1 MNEATFKP
9 TLQQQQSLCMAYL
22 AYTGELLTGKKQSVE
37 EQILLMIDSTMKKIK
52 PLQNSV
58 FVDWRVVWGPA
69 IYTLKYGE
77 LQDNMMFVSRRI
89 SEPVNYIVGIR
100 GTNGTAWLDWLEED
114 LDVLEKVDWKLPAGK
129 TAKGTPKISEATD
142 TGFYALLNKMK
153 PESGLPGSGL
163 DITAFLKT
171 IVKNSKININFTG
184 HSLGGALAPTLALW
198 FKQSQGTASGWD
210 PKGNASISITPFA
223 GATAGNSDFATYSDR
238 ILGDSCDRIHNTN
251 DVVPHVWTSKTI
263 KEIPELYSSIGIIPG
278 KLKKWIID
286 QVADIIIDYKQIN
299 NSNPFTFPLNKEY
312 DSFTAQVSY
321 QHVKSYPTYYM
332 VPELITVIDHGG
344 EI

>member
-1 MNEATFKP
+1 MIETTFIP
-9 TLQQQQSLCMAYL
+9 SLQQQRSLSMAYL
-22 AYTGELLTGKKQSVE
+22 AYTGELLTGKKRTVE
-37 EQILLMIDSTMKKIK
+37 EQILLRIDSTMKKIK
-52 PLQNSV
+52 PLHNSM

-69 IYTLKYGE
+69 IFTFKDGY

-100 GTNGTAWLDWLEED
+100 GTNGAAWLDWLEED
-114 LDVLEKVDWKLPAGK
+114 LDVLEKVDWKLPAGI
-129 TAKGTPKISEATD
+129 TAKGTPKISEATN
-142 TGFYALLNKMK
+142 TGFNILLNLMK

-171 IVKNSKININFTG
+171 IVKSGKININFTG
-184 HSLGGALAPTLALW
+184 HSLAGALAPTLALW

-210 PKGNASISITPFA
+210 PKGSASISITPFA

-251 DVVPHVWTSKTI
+251 DIVPHAWTSKTI
-263 KEIPELYSSIGIIPG
+263 KEIPDPYSSIGIKPG

-286 QVADIIIDYKQIN
+286 LVADIIIDYKQIN
-299 NSNPFTFPLNKEY
+299 NSNPFTFPLNNEY
-312 DSFTAQVSY
+312 DSFTEQVGY

-344 EI
+344 KR